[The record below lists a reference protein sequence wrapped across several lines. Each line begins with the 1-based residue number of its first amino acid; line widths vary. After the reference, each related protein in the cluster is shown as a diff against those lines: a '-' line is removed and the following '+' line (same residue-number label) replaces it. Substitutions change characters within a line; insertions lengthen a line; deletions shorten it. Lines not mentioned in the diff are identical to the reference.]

1 MHVRILLVATVVTV
15 SLYLEQPN
23 KKPAESKQTP
33 QADKRGTDESPLVVK
48 QLIPSKTQ
56 KEADQDAEDRKE
68 KSANDRHIV
77 YLTGALV
84 GIAFLQFLVY
94 AYQAK
99 KLRETVEAAGEQSQA
114 MERHIGEAS
123 RSADAMELIAN
134 TIAEGNRDILRA
146 YLTVTIGSALYQ
158 ERREGQENLKFEA
171 KPNLVNTGN
180 TPARKICIRI
190 SADMLPVPIPEDFA
204 FPLPPVEIE
213 DAGTIGAHQS
223 YILAGTVKDFVP
235 YGDVPAIKEGKE
247 KALCVWGLITYED
260 VFGKAHKTKFG
271 QWITWWPNDQILG
284 YYLAGQNDAD

>member
-1 MHVRILLVATVVTV
+1 MYACKIIATTIIAL
-15 SLYLEQPN
+15 SLFSQEHKTKAKAAQQSP
-23 KKPAESKQTP
+23 TP
-33 QADKRGTDESPLVVK
+33 DQRGTQQSPLIVK
-48 QLIPSKTQ
+48 TLKPPQTDEEIKR
-56 KEADQDAEDRKE
+56 EEEERKN
-68 KSANDRHIV
+68 KSENDRDTV
-77 YLTGALV
+77 KLTRALAL
-84 GIAFLQFLVY
+84 IALGQLVVY
-94 AYQAK
+94 AYQAV
-99 KLRETVEAAGEQSQA
+99 KLRQTVKSAGEQSKA

-171 KPNLVNTGN
+171 KPNLVHTGN

-190 SADMLPVPIPEDFA
+190 SADILPIPVPEDFA
-204 FPLPPVEIE
+204 FPLPPVEVE

-223 YILAGTVKDFVP
+223 YILGGTVKDFVP

-271 QWITWWPNDQILG
+271 QWITWWPNDQIIG